1 MMIGTTMQ
9 AAFEQGRQILSSDLP
24 EVVTDIAGIKKD
36 KTPTTKKLTF
46 VATKNELLADSHC
59 DIAWSDGLAIYAGEN
74 LQTCGPARFAALK
87 NGEPETYGKARR
99 LAMRPDHSSDR
110 CNITNERTDW

>member
-74 LQTCGPARFAALK
+74 LQTCGPCRMEASRSVMPEQAIRNSF
-87 NGEPETYGKARR
+87 NEPNRMRR
-99 LAMRPDHSSDR
+99 KQYEISK
-110 CNITNERTDW
+110 TNSWPV